1 MSQRPRRRI
10 VACVDGTWYDADGQ
24 EGQGH
29 GNNSN
34 VFRIFAAIG
43 GGVVNNDDVEPVEQI
58 TEYFAGIGTNER
70 PLEKFNCG
78 VTGEGCAEQIARV
91 YKYCCQNIQSPE
103 DELWF
108 YGFSRGAYVVT
119 AVAGLLDKIGALVYD
134 DHFDKT
140 YETALNLHKA
150 IQKGFVRENSGK
162 LYYLHTQKSRKCP
175 RINFLGLLDT
185 VKRVNSDLDS
195 TAQSLTFH
203 DSIRH
208 VRHAL
213 ALNDTRS
220 HFKPEMYG
228 NVTDKDSINGRSLIQ
243 AWFVGAHAD
252 IGGGARD
259 DGLSLYPLQWLL
271 TESQHKGLILQHNP
285 NTSLIE
291 DPQALVFPT
300 RKLGVVLD
308 EKSTTDM
315 IWEYVY
321 ANGIKVEMQDL
332 RQSHNHGNM
341 QTLAKKLTK
350 KKPRFDRSKTTANA
364 SPTIKEPTATINGL
378 STDRRHSESDAH
390 RKKGGFMRGLF
401 GKKKSMNSS
410 SSPTS
415 PMSPT
420 SPSTPQDLD
429 NIVESNANEPIRHI
443 IRLNPGFPHVTFQ
456 SYRTPFRNGRLLG
469 YSDGKHGAFGT
480 IIHPSVYFVMDVYA
494 RHGIELAM
502 KPFQKDIDR
511 FRDEQHSDMRD
522 PWLTMLEAA
531 PQGDVKA
538 CRILVCG
545 RTGVGKSTLIN
556 KVFGVPM
563 TIESHMKQGDH
574 DINEAFESDKH
585 PGIIIHDS
593 RGFQAGDTKEL
604 DQFEKFIKKRSAVD
618 NPKESLH
625 AIWIC
630 IQTDT
635 DRVIQTSEV
644 EIFTILAAFAAHI
657 PIIIVGTKKDKFLD
671 QQESVARRQLAP
683 TVPNSADLDKQSR
696 QMAAE
701 GLQARQSA
709 FRDEL
714 EKIPNLNINSI
725 QFVHVSKDDENSIRS
740 LVNQTLDLI
749 NNDEA
754 RLRCTAAQVIDVEP
768 KIKQAIEESIRLL
781 RHGVWASSVGAVG
794 IVVPSITTPTI
805 SRILCDNILICFG
818 FPKIN
823 PASVNNI
830 MNKIIGWNLIRFL
843 AQQVSQSVTLGS
855 LVAGLTIV
863 SLGGGA
869 PIIGLMSLLEA
880 PAAARMIIKCACDLI
895 LILDRAFKHGGKFVT
910 STDIELASRE
920 YVAKPTEKGRSK
932 RKEVHARVMKLIPIV
947 SKRFW
952 NSVRIS
958 KIKVGMDEIIRSNRW
973 EP

>member
-1 MSQRPRRRI
+1 MSR
-10 VACVDGTWYDADGQ
+10 
-24 EGQGH
+24 
-29 GNNSN
+29 
-34 VFRIFAAIG
+34 
-43 GGVVNNDDVEPVEQI
+43 
-58 TEYFAGIGTNER
+58 
-70 PLEKFNCG
+70 
-78 VTGEGCAEQIARV
+78 
-91 YKYCCQNIQSPE
+91 
-103 DELWF
+103 
-108 YGFSRGAYVVT
+108 
-119 AVAGLLDKIGALVYD
+119 
-134 DHFDKT
+134 
-140 YETALNLHKA
+140 
-150 IQKGFVRENSGK
+150 
-162 LYYLHTQKSRKCP
+162 
-175 RINFLGLLDT
+175 
-185 VKRVNSDLDS
+185 
-195 TAQSLTFH
+195 
-203 DSIRH
+203 
-208 VRHAL
+208 
-213 ALNDTRS
+213 
-220 HFKPEMYG
+220 
-228 NVTDKDSINGRSLIQ
+228 
-243 AWFVGAHAD
+243 
-252 IGGGARD
+252 
-259 DGLSLYPLQWLL
+259 
-271 TESQHKGLILQHNP
+271 
-285 NTSLIE
+285 
-291 DPQALVFPT
+291 
-300 RKLGVVLD
+300 
-308 EKSTTDM
+308 
-315 IWEYVY
+315 
-321 ANGIKVEMQDL
+321 
-332 RQSHNHGNM
+332 
-341 QTLAKKLTK
+341 
-350 KKPRFDRSKTTANA
+350 
-364 SPTIKEPTATINGL
+364 
-378 STDRRHSESDAH
+378 
-390 RKKGGFMRGLF
+390 
-401 GKKKSMNSS
+401 
-410 SSPTS
+410 
-415 PMSPT
+415 
-420 SPSTPQDLD
+420 
-429 NIVESNANEPIRHI
+429 
-443 IRLNPGFPHVTFQ
+443 
-456 SYRTPFRNGRLLG
+456 
-469 YSDGKHGAFGT
+469 AFGT

-522 PWLTMLEAA
+522 PWLTMLETA

-696 QMAAE
+696 DMAAE

-714 EKIPNLNINSI
+714 EKIPNLNINSME
-725 QFVHVSKDDENSIRS
+725 FVHISKDDENSIRS

-768 KIKQAIEESIRLL
+768 KINQAIEESIRLL

-805 SRILCDNILICFG
+805 SRILCDNILTCFG

-920 YVAKPTEKGRSK
+920 YVAKPSEKGRSR
-932 RKEVHARVMKLIPIV
+932 RKEVHAQVMKLIPIV

-958 KIKVGMDEIIRSNRW
+958 KIKVGMDEIIRNNRW
-973 EP
+973 EPSKAI

>member
-1 MSQRPRRRI
+1 
-10 VACVDGTWYDADGQ
+10 
-24 EGQGH
+24 
-29 GNNSN
+29 
-34 VFRIFAAIG
+34 
-43 GGVVNNDDVEPVEQI
+43 
-58 TEYFAGIGTNER
+58 
-70 PLEKFNCG
+70 
-78 VTGEGCAEQIARV
+78 
-91 YKYCCQNIQSPE
+91 
-103 DELWF
+103 
-108 YGFSRGAYVVT
+108 VVT
-119 AVAGLLDKIGALVYD
+119 AVAGLLDRIGALVYD
-134 DHFDKT
+134 EYFDKT

-150 IQKGFVRENSGK
+150 IQKGFIRENSGK
-162 LYYLHTQKSRKCP
+162 YVVEPRLYLADSNSTQKSRKCP

-203 DSIRH
+203 ASIGH

-228 NVTDKDSINGRSLIQ
+228 NVTDKDSIYGRSLIQ

-285 NTSLIE
+285 HTSLIE

-300 RKLGVVLD
+300 QNLGAVLD
-308 EKSTTDM
+308 EKSTTEM
-315 IWEYVY
+315 IWEYEY
-321 ANGIKVEMQDL
+321 ANGIKVQMQDL

-364 SPTIKEPTATINGL
+364 SLTTKEPAATINGL

-390 RKKGGFMRGLF
+390 RKKGGFMRGFF
-401 GKKKSMNSS
+401 GKKKSIDSS

-420 SPSTPQDLD
+420 RPSIPQGLD
-429 NIVESNANEPIRHI
+429 KVVESTANEPIRHI

-456 SYRTPFRNGRLLG
+456 SYRTPFRNGRLQG

-563 TIESHMKQGDH
+563 PLNLTSILESSYTTHVDFKLEIPRSWTNLKSSSKSVLRLTTQKR
-574 DINEAFESDKH
+574 AFMLS
-585 PGIIIHDS
+585 
-593 RGFQAGDTKEL
+593 
-604 DQFEKFIKKRSAVD
+604 
-618 NPKESLH
+618 
-625 AIWIC
+625 
-630 IQTDT
+630 DT

-671 QQESVARRQLAP
+671 QQESVARRHLAP
-683 TVPNSADLDKQSR
+683 TVPNSADLDRQSR
-696 QMAAE
+696 EMAAE

-725 QFVHVSKDDENSIRS
+725 EFVHVSKDDEDSIRS

-768 KIKQAIEESIRLL
+768 KINQAIEESIRLL

-805 SRILCDNILICFG
+805 SRILCDNILTCFG

-920 YVAKPTEKGRSK
+920 YVAKPSEKGRSK
-932 RKEVHARVMKLIPIV
+932 RKEVHAQVMKLIPIV

-973 EP
+973 EPSKAIVRADSVAGSMVQKLSIESLRDEVETEEIFELGKEGNVEDQQSLQTSASSTTLCSSRQ

>member
-43 GGVVNNDDVEPVEQI
+43 GGMVNNDDGEPVEQI
-58 TEYFAGIGTNER
+58 IEYFAGIGTNER

-91 YKYCCQNIQSPE
+91 YKYCCQNIQGPE

-119 AVAGLLDKIGALVYD
+119 AVAGLLDRIGALVYD
-134 DHFDKT
+134 EYFDKT

-203 DSIRH
+203 DSIGH

-228 NVTDKDSINGRSLIQ
+228 NVTDKDSIYGRSLIQ

-259 DGLSLYPLQWLL
+259 NGLSLYPLQWLL

-285 NTSLIE
+285 HTSLIE
-291 DPQALVFPT
+291 TPQALVFPT
-300 RKLGVVLD
+300 QNLGAVLD
-308 EKSTTDM
+308 EKSTTEM
-315 IWEYVY
+315 VWEYEY
-321 ANGIKVEMQDL
+321 ANGIKVQMQDL

-350 KKPRFDRSKTTANA
+350 TKPRFDRSKTTANA
-364 SPTIKEPTATINGL
+364 SLTTKEPAATINGL

-390 RKKGGFMRGLF
+390 
-401 GKKKSMNSS
+401 
-410 SSPTS
+410 P
-415 PMSPT
+415 
-420 SPSTPQDLD
+420 
-429 NIVESNANEPIRHI
+429 
-443 IRLNPGFPHVTFQ
+443 
-456 SYRTPFRNGRLLG
+456 
-469 YSDGKHGAFGT
+469 
-480 IIHPSVYFVMDVYA
+480 
-494 RHGIELAM
+494 
-502 KPFQKDIDR
+502 
-511 FRDEQHSDMRD
+511 
-522 PWLTMLEAA
+522 A

-563 TIESHMKQGDH
+563 TIESHLKQGDH

-671 QQESVARRQLAP
+671 QQESVARRHLAP
-683 TVPNSADLDKQSR
+683 TVPNSADLDRQSR
-696 QMAAE
+696 EMAAE

-714 EKIPNLNINSI
+714 EKIPNLNINSME
-725 QFVHVSKDDENSIRS
+725 FVHVSKDDENSIRS

-768 KIKQAIEESIRLL
+768 KINQAIEESIRLL

-805 SRILCDNILICFG
+805 SRILCDNILTCFG

-830 MNKIIGWNLIRFL
+830 INKIIGWNLVRFL

-880 PAAARMIIKCACDLI
+880 PAAARMIIKCACVLI

-920 YVAKPTEKGRSK
+920 YVAKTSEKGRSR
-932 RKEVHARVMKLIPIV
+932 RKEVHAQVMTLIPIV

-973 EP
+973 EPSKAIVRVDSVAGSMVQKLSIESLRDEVETEEIFELGKEGNVEDQQSLQTSASSTTLCSSRQ

>member
-1 MSQRPRRRI
+1 MKPRL
-10 VACVDGTWYDADGQ
+10 YLADRD
-24 EGQGH
+24 
-29 GNNSN
+29 S
-34 VFRIFAAIG
+34 
-43 GGVVNNDDVEPVEQI
+43 
-58 TEYFAGIGTNER
+58 
-70 PLEKFNCG
+70 
-78 VTGEGCAEQIARV
+78 
-91 YKYCCQNIQSPE
+91 
-103 DELWF
+103 
-108 YGFSRGAYVVT
+108 
-119 AVAGLLDKIGALVYD
+119 
-134 DHFDKT
+134 
-140 YETALNLHKA
+140 
-150 IQKGFVRENSGK
+150 
-162 LYYLHTQKSRKCP
+162 TQKSRKCP

-350 KKPRFDRSKTTANA
+350 KKPRFERSKTTANA

-469 YSDGKHGAFGT
+469 YSDGKHG
-480 IIHPSVYFVMDVYA
+480 
-494 RHGIELAM
+494 
-502 KPFQKDIDR
+502 
-511 FRDEQHSDMRD
+511 
-522 PWLTMLEAA
+522 
-531 PQGDVKA
+531 
-538 CRILVCG
+538 
-545 RTGVGKSTLIN
+545 
-556 KVFGVPM
+556 
-563 TIESHMKQGDH
+563 
-574 DINEAFESDKH
+574 
-585 PGIIIHDS
+585 
-593 RGFQAGDTKEL
+593 
-604 DQFEKFIKKRSAVD
+604 
-618 NPKESLH
+618 
-625 AIWIC
+625 
-630 IQTDT
+630 
-635 DRVIQTSEV
+635 
-644 EIFTILAAFAAHI
+644 
-657 PIIIVGTKKDKFLD
+657 
-671 QQESVARRQLAP
+671 
-683 TVPNSADLDKQSR
+683 
-696 QMAAE
+696 
-701 GLQARQSA
+701 
-709 FRDEL
+709 
-714 EKIPNLNINSI
+714 
-725 QFVHVSKDDENSIRS
+725 
-740 LVNQTLDLI
+740 
-749 NNDEA
+749 
-754 RLRCTAAQVIDVEP
+754 
-768 KIKQAIEESIRLL
+768 
-781 RHGVWASSVGAVG
+781 
-794 IVVPSITTPTI
+794 
-805 SRILCDNILICFG
+805 
-818 FPKIN
+818 
-823 PASVNNI
+823 NNI
-830 MNKIIGWNLIRFL
+830 D
-843 AQQVSQSVTLGS
+843 S
-855 LVAGLTIV
+855 LRYSASFVA
-863 SLGGGA
+863 
-869 PIIGLMSLLEA
+869 
-880 PAAARMIIKCACDLI
+880 
-895 LILDRAFKHGGKFVT
+895 
-910 STDIELASRE
+910 DI
-920 YVAKPTEKGRSK
+920 T
-932 RKEVHARVMKLIPIV
+932 
-947 SKRFW
+947 
-952 NSVRIS
+952 
-958 KIKVGMDEIIRSNRW
+958 
-973 EP
+973 

>member
-1 MSQRPRRRI
+1 MDGGSIYETTIGVKDPLTYVSMSLRARSYASYPLESQL
-10 VACVDGTWYDADGQ
+10 AS
-24 EGQGH
+24 GH
-29 GNNSN
+29 K
-34 VFRIFAAIG
+34 R
-43 GGVVNNDDVEPVEQI
+43 GVVSP
-58 TEYFAGIGTNER
+58 TAGIGTNER
-70 PLEKFNCG
+70 SLVKFNCG
-78 VTGEGCAEQIARV
+78 VTGEDSADQIARV
-91 YKYCCQNIQSPE
+91 YKYCCQNIQGPE

-108 YGFSRGAYVVT
+108 YGFSRGSYVVT
-119 AVAGLLDKIGALVYD
+119 AIAGLLDRIGALVYD
-134 DHFDKT
+134 EYFDKT

-150 IQKGFVRENSGK
+150 IQKGFVRESSGK
-162 LYYLHTQKSRKCP
+162 YVVEPRLYLADSNSTQKSRKCP

-203 DSIRH
+203 ASIGH

-228 NVTDKDSINGRSLIQ
+228 NVTDKDSIYGRSLIQ
-243 AWFVGAHAD
+243 AWFMGAHAD

-285 NTSLIE
+285 HTSLIE

-300 RKLGVVLD
+300 QNLGAVLD
-308 EKSTTDM
+308 EKSTTEM
-315 IWEYVY
+315 IWEYEY
-321 ANGIKVEMQDL
+321 ANGIKVQMQDL

-350 KKPRFDRSKTTANA
+350 KKPRFD
-364 SPTIKEPTATINGL
+364 

-390 RKKGGFMRGLF
+390 RKKGGFMRGFF
-401 GKKKSMNSS
+401 GKKKSIDSS

-420 SPSTPQDLD
+420 RPSIPQGLD
-429 NIVESNANEPIRHI
+429 KVVESTANEPIRHI

-456 SYRTPFRNGRLLG
+456 SYRTPFRNGRLQG

-604 DQFEKFIKKRSAVD
+604 DQFEKFIKSVLRLTTQKRAFMLS
-618 NPKESLH
+618 
-625 AIWIC
+625 
-630 IQTDT
+630 DT

-696 QMAAE
+696 EMAAE

-714 EKIPNLNINSI
+714 EKIPNLNINSME
-725 QFVHVSKDDENSIRS
+725 FVHISKDDENSIRS

-754 RLRCTAAQVIDVEP
+754 HLRCTAAQVIDVEP
-768 KIKQAIEESIRLL
+768 KINQAIEESIY
-781 RHGVWASSVGAVG
+781 S
-794 IVVPSITTPTI
+794 
-805 SRILCDNILICFG
+805 
-818 FPKIN
+818 
-823 PASVNNI
+823 
-830 MNKIIGWNLIRFL
+830 
-843 AQQVSQSVTLGS
+843 
-855 LVAGLTIV
+855 VAGSMVQKLSIE
-863 SLGGGA
+863 SLRDEVETEEIFELGKEGNVEDQQ
-869 PIIGLMSLLEA
+869 SLQ
-880 PAAARMIIKCACDLI
+880 
-895 LILDRAFKHGGKFVT
+895 T
-910 STDIELASRE
+910 SNSSTTLCSSRQ
-920 YVAKPTEKGRSK
+920 
-932 RKEVHARVMKLIPIV
+932 
-947 SKRFW
+947 
-952 NSVRIS
+952 
-958 KIKVGMDEIIRSNRW
+958 
-973 EP
+973 

>member
-1 MSQRPRRRI
+1 
-10 VACVDGTWYDADGQ
+10 
-24 EGQGH
+24 
-29 GNNSN
+29 
-34 VFRIFAAIG
+34 
-43 GGVVNNDDVEPVEQI
+43 
-58 TEYFAGIGTNER
+58 
-70 PLEKFNCG
+70 
-78 VTGEGCAEQIARV
+78 
-91 YKYCCQNIQSPE
+91 
-103 DELWF
+103 
-108 YGFSRGAYVVT
+108 VVT
-119 AVAGLLDKIGALVYD
+119 AVAGLLDRIGALVYD
-134 DHFDKT
+134 EYFDKT

-162 LYYLHTQKSRKCP
+162 YVVEPRLYLADSNSTQKSRKCP

-203 DSIRH
+203 ASIGH

-228 NVTDKDSINGRSLIQ
+228 NVTDKDSIYGRSLIQ

-285 NTSLIE
+285 HTSLIE

-300 RKLGVVLD
+300 QNLGAVLD
-308 EKSTTDM
+308 EKSTTEM
-315 IWEYVY
+315 KWEYEY
-321 ANGIKVEMQDL
+321 ANGIKVQMQDL

-350 KKPRFDRSKTTANA
+350 KKPRFDRSKTTADT
-364 SPTIKEPTATINGL
+364 SLTTKEPAATINGL

-390 RKKGGFMRGLF
+390 H
-401 GKKKSMNSS
+401 SS

-420 SPSTPQDLD
+420 RPSIPQGLD
-429 NIVESNANEPIRHI
+429 KVVESTANEPIQHI

-456 SYRTPFRNGRLLG
+456 SYRTPFRNGRLQG

-563 TIESHMKQGDH
+563 VITTLTKPLNLTSILESSYTTHVDFKLEIPRSWTNLKSSSKSVLRLTTQKR
-574 DINEAFESDKH
+574 AFMLS
-585 PGIIIHDS
+585 
-593 RGFQAGDTKEL
+593 
-604 DQFEKFIKKRSAVD
+604 
-618 NPKESLH
+618 
-625 AIWIC
+625 
-630 IQTDT
+630 DT

-671 QQESVARRQLAP
+671 QQESVARRHLAP
-683 TVPNSADLDKQSR
+683 TVPNSADLDRQSR
-696 QMAAE
+696 EMAAE

-725 QFVHVSKDDENSIRS
+725 EFVHVSKDDEDSIRS

-768 KIKQAIEESIRLL
+768 KINQAIEESIRLL

-805 SRILCDNILICFG
+805 SRILCDNILTCFG

-920 YVAKPTEKGRSK
+920 YVAKTSEKGRSR
-932 RKEVHARVMKLIPIV
+932 RKEVHAQVMKLIPIV

-973 EP
+973 EPSKAIVRVDSVAGSMVQKLSIESLRDEVETEEIFELGKEGNVEDQQSLQTSNSSTTLCSSRQ